1 MKKILWNS
9 LIAILGTTLA
19 IGLIPI
25 MAILGENLPSQL
37 MPGLV
42 LLTVLLVFMI
52 AATTF
57 LNIKR

>member
-1 MKKILWNS
+1 MKKIFWNS
-9 LIAILGTTLA
+9 LITILGTTLA
-19 IGLIPI
+19 IGVIPV

-42 LLTVLLVFMI
+42 LLTVLIVFMI
-52 AATTF
+52 AVTTF

>member
-19 IGLIPI
+19 ISAIPI
-25 MAILGENLPSQL
+25 MAILGVNLPSQL

-42 LLTVLLVFMI
+42 LLTVLIVFMI
-52 AATTF
+52 VATTF